1 MTNPKF
7 IEYYDKFCSTPIT
20 ITKLVSKEEDIKEQV
35 GDLDLLTD
43 Q

>member
-7 IEYYDKFCSTPIT
+7 IEYYDKFCSTSIT
-20 ITKLVSKEEDIKEQV
+20 ITKLVSEVEDLKELV